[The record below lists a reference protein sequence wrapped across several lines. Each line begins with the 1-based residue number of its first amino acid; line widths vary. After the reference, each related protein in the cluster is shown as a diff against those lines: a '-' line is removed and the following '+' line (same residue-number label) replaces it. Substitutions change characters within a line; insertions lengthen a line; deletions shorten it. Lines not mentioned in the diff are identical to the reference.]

1 MKRIPAMLFIALACV
16 APEMQAGAGSEDLS
30 SRDNVLKALYSVISG
45 PAGTVRDWDR
55 FRNLF
60 IPGARLIAVARPKDG
75 PVAPRVL
82 SVEDY
87 IARATPAMQASGF
100 FEREVARSEVRYGAL
115 LHAFSTYE
123 SRHSADEAKPFARG
137 VNSIQLFNDGSQWR
151 IVTIYWDSEGPD
163 RPLPPELLPH

>member
-1 MKRIPAMLFIALACV
+1 MLFIALACV

-100 FEREVARSEVRYGAL
+100 FEREVARSEMRYGAL

>member
-1 MKRIPAMLFIALACV
+1 MNRTPIILLLALACL
-16 APEMQAGAGSEDLS
+16 APRAQAAARPEDLS
-30 SRDNVLKALYSVISG
+30 SSGNILKALYSVISG

-60 IPGARLIAVARPKDG
+60 IPGARLIAVARPKDE
-75 PVAPRVL
+75 PAAARVL

-87 IARATPAMQASGF
+87 IARATPAMQTSGF
-100 FEREVARSEVRYGAL
+100 FERELARSEVRYGAL

-123 SRHSADEAKPFARG
+123 SRHSANEAKPFARG
-137 VNSIQLFNDGSQWR
+137 VNSIQLFNDGTQWH
-151 IVTIYWDSEGPD
+151 IVTVYWDAEGPD